1 MKISLRS
8 PIPCTPFSI
17 SVGALP
23 KAQRSSAAWFE
34 KQCLEKRSLLTI
46 ASAIVSQSQSHGV
59 ARGFGTGGT
68 AHSLRYSVRS
78 ICVPYSVESDE
89 VCQ

>member
-34 KQCLEKRSLLTI
+34 TQCLEKRSLLTI

-59 ARGFGTGGT
+59 ARGFGTVEQPIRCDT
-68 AHSLRYSVRS
+68 LCDQSVFR
-78 ICVPYSVESDE
+78 IL
-89 VCQ
+89 